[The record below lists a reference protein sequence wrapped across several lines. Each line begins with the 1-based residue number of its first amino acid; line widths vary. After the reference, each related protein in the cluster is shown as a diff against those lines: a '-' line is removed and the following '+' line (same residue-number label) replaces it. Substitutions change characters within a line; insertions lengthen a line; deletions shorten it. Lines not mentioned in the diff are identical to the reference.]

1 MLLDVDVLPAHA
13 RGCAILGAGGGGS
26 PQVGLL
32 AALQALEEFGPVPL
46 VDLDDLPDDGLIMP
60 CGMVGAPTVSLEKP
74 GNGWEGVWLRDR
86 IEALTG
92 QKVAALMCTEIGGAN
107 GCEPIGWAARMGLPI
122 VDADGMGRAFP
133 EMPQV
138 SMHIAGIRPDPCVIT
153 DERGNVSVLYPTSGQ
168 WLERLCR
175 STAVAFGGRGVTS
188 EYLMT
193 AAQARTATVRGS
205 VSRAI
210 MIGQLIAESDD
221 DSVGRLLAAV
231 DGFRLIEGKVVDVD
245 RRTTGGFVRGSIIIE
260 GLRGDSGRLVRIE
273 IQNENLVALEDGKVL
288 ASVPDI
294 ITVLDTQSAEAITT
308 EMLRY
313 GQRVTAVAFPC
324 DPIWRTDKGIESTG
338 PRAFGYEFDYQKVED
353 IHERA

>member
-26 PQVGLL
+26 PQIGLL
-32 AALQALEEFGPVPL
+32 AALQALEDFGPVPL

-86 IEALTG
+86 IETLTG
-92 QKVAALMCTEIGGAN
+92 QKVVALMCTEIGGAN
-107 GCEPIGWAARMGLPI
+107 GCEPIGWAARMGLPL

-153 DERGNVSVLYPTSGQ
+153 DERGNVSVLYPKNGL

-175 STAVAFGGRGVTS
+175 SIAVAFGGRGVTS
-188 EYLMT
+188 EYLMS
-193 AAQARTATVRGS
+193 AKEARTATVRGS

-221 DSVGRLLAAV
+221 DSVGRLL
-231 DGFRLIEGKVVDVD
+231 DGINGVRLIEGKIIDVD
-245 RRTTGGFVRGSIIIE
+245 RRTTGGFVRGSVIIE
-260 GLRGDSGRLVRIE
+260 GLRGDAGRLVRIE

-308 EMLRY
+308 ELLRY

-324 DPIWRTDKGIESTG
+324 DPIWRTERGIESAG

-353 IHERA
+353 IHELA